1 MKSKNEAETELKNL
15 IEQYNKLSEENDNV
29 VHWINPI
36 KEKKIG

>member
-29 VHWINPI
+29 L
-36 KEKKIG
+36 IG